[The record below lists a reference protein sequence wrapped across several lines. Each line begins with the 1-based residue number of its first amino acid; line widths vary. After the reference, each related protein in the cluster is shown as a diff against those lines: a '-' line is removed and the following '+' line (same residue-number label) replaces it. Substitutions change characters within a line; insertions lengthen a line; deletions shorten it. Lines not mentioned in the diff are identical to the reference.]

1 MTNRILFAVMLTA
14 CGVGADATDNDDPD
28 EDTAGI
34 SSFALQ
40 SPFTFN
46 ANPFKPTNGAAEYEC
61 IYPAIGANSSTA
73 GRFLNGSTTFFSWR
87 SVDFTGTTCAP
98 GQLRIARWERFTIDG
113 ERAYIMRGGGGSNAD
128 EVFGNGGIRFAHVLA
143 SQLEKETSVLSADIP
158 GGVGAATSCGGKL
171 YTADPARGTAF
182 DLGALYYK
190 PDQPADSGAKWD
202 NYMDQSGY
210 GPTHYN
216 YLLWTWPELPDGG
229 ENHGGG
235 QIRAVITAGQTLRRC
250 DVEPVYLPM
259 FRASSSRSVGRVKMV
274 YARAHS
280 NDGDAVYGWL
290 AVGWQYTGG
299 DWHYFVD

>member
-1 MTNRILFAVMLTA
+1 MTNRILFAALIAA
-14 CGVGADATDNDDPD
+14 CGVGTDATDNDDPD
-28 EDTAGI
+28 EDSAGI
-34 SSFALQ
+34 SSLAQ
-40 SPFTFN
+40 ESPFTFN
-46 ANPFKPTNGAAEYEC
+46 ANPFKPTNGALEYEC
-61 IYPAIGANSSTA
+61 IWPAVGANSSTA
-73 GRFLNGSTTFFSWR
+73 GRFLNGSVTFFSWR
-87 SVDFTGTTCAP
+87 SVDYTGTTCAP

-113 ERAYIMRGGGGSNAD
+113 EHAYIMRGGGGSNAD

-143 SQLEKETSVLSADIP
+143 SQLEKETSVLTADIP
-158 GGVGAATSCGGKL
+158 GGVGAPAPCSGKL

-190 PDQPADSGAKWD
+190 PDQPVDSGAKWD

-229 ENHGGG
+229 ANHGGG

-250 DVEPVYLPM
+250 DVAPAYLPM
-259 FRASSSRSVGRVKMV
+259 FRANSSRSVGRVKMV

-280 NDGDAVYGWL
+280 SNGDAVYGWL

-299 DWHYFVD
+299 DWNYFVD